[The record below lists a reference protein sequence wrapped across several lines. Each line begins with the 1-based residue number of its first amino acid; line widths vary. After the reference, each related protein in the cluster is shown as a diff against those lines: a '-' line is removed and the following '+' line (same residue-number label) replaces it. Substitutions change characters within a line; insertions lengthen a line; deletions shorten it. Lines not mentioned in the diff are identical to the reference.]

1 MVLTELG
8 SKLRTTLSK
17 LHSTTVVTDDL
28 LKSTLSEICRAL
40 IESDVN
46 IKLVSQIKKNIKL
59 KISMEGEEGGGGI
72 KRKLI
77 QKAVTEELVNLLE
90 VSYCL

>member
-46 IKLVSQIKKNIKL
+46 IKLVSQIKKNIKQ
-59 KISMEGEEGGGGI
+59 KIAVGGGGGGGD
-72 KRKLI
+72 
-77 QKAVTEELVNLLE
+77 
-90 VSYCL
+90 

>member
-59 KISMEGEEGGGGI
+59 KISMEGEEGGGGF
-72 KRKLI
+72 KGKGI
-77 QKAVTEELVNLLE
+77 QKAGPGGL
-90 VSYCL
+90 